1 MRVGGVDEVHT
12 LCFRGCSG
20 SPNRTPGAYHLGF
33 TDDLK
38 HYLRLLSS
46 SSPDSQVYLSGF
58 SLGAN
63 VVLKALGELGGSAPS
78 LNIAG
83 AAVTCVPYDCE
94 VCQPAV
100 DGAGF
105 NRQVYSRNFLKTL
118 VKKTE
123 EQFSSGLMDSV
134 ENFDMDKVSVIV
146 SYSIYCRA
154 HPVNSSVLT
163 HNATI
168 LTHLH
173 NPIRDSL
180 PSSQVTR
187 CKTIGDFDNAV
198 VVPIYGFT
206 DKIDYYQRT
215 SCLPFLKNIRVPF
228 YVVNAM
234 DDPFFDNSCYPSS
247 TSINELSG
255 GDYMHVNYPDFGGHC
270 GFMYH
275 DDGKGG
281 ELRDDWMTNELARF
295 VKAIDDHAVAAS

>member
-1 MRVGGVDEVHT
+1 MADDFMRVGGVDEVHT

-134 ENFDMDKVSVIV
+134 ENFDMDKV
-146 SYSIYCRA
+146 
-154 HPVNSSVLT
+154 
-163 HNATI
+163 
-168 LTHLH
+168 
-173 NPIRDSL
+173 
-180 PSSQVTR
+180 TR

-198 VVPIYGFT
+198 VAPIYGFT

-247 TSINELSG
+247 TSINDLSG